1 MSDDI
6 HTKTDQV
13 ITYVDTNRR
22 RMGAALGNAGLGVSS
37 DSSLGQIADAVE
49 DLTALPQVPDYA
61 VRVRVKINA
70 GVGAYIPDATKAA
83 ALLEGATVL
92 LVHNAAEVS
101 VPLAS
106 LAAGTVVNFAF
117 PVTNPNGEKGRIGI
131 RLNPAALAGTGI
143 ACPDIWPSFVAG
155 QAYEFS
161 LDLDQGEAPKNI
173 DELGFRIFTG
183 FSFGTVQDIIR
194 HVDAAGVVTEEDT
207 GYLDAATGEFVST
220 SPIERGVPCFDLE
233 TAEITEW
240 YRHKVHKRNDLVGI
254 ADAAEVKPT
263 GYWPF
268 NAIKTHRWEADYPD
282 GQRHPSFFVG
292 IGEEEGQT
300 ARPYFWM
307 KELRTTALL
316 KTKQADG
323 TFTTSEQEVWECY
336 FAKEQLDAAYRK
348 IELDYFG
355 QYLCNAKSINVDDVN
370 TRYMYA
376 SGEDNQTYSGAQW
389 ETDETAMQRNNSLAN
404 ATLDGKPYIQKAHA
418 FSGIRRRDYDIIA
431 RLVVMMCGTRN
442 CQDYI
447 WGYCAPFNDAAP
459 DTGALQRWGAMKSV
473 IDSGYTLAVH
483 RDPAHATRFVMLG
496 IEDIWGNA
504 GYRFSDVVNIGGN
517 WWYQPDKSKWAQ
529 NWNGVEVE
537 GVVLSGDDLAL
548 HRGYRKV
555 SVRADKTI
563 QKDGWMRD
571 FMPEVSEP
579 NMLIPVV
586 SNPSTLPNA
595 SDSCFGDACWHGAT
609 AGQAYFIAQGGF
621 RGDGSLLGAWCV
633 QAATAWSY
641 AYGSNWSARPSL
653 EPLG

>member
-1 MSDDI
+1 MSTPEEIRD
-6 HTKTDQV
+6 V
-13 ITYVDTNRR
+13 ITYINQNRQ
-22 RMGAALGNAGLGVSS
+22 RMGTALGNAGWGVDS
-37 DSSLGQIADAVE
+37 DSSLRQIADAVE
-49 DLTALPQVPDYA
+49 DITSLPPVPDYA
-61 VRVRVKINA
+61 VRVRVRINA
-70 GVGAYIPDATKAA
+70 KAGAYIPDAEKAA

-101 VPLAS
+101 APLTS
-106 LAAGTVVNFAF
+106 LAAGTVVDFAF
-117 PVTNPNGEKGRIGI
+117 PVTNPNGEKGRIGL
-131 RLNPAALAGTGI
+131 RLNPAALSGTGI
-143 ACPDIWPSFVAG
+143 ACPDIWPNFVMG
-155 QAYEFS
+155 QAYEFEMN
-161 LDLDQGEAPKNI
+161 LDQGEAPKNI
-173 DELGFRIFTG
+173 DEIGFRIFTG
-183 FSFGTVQDIIR
+183 FSFGTVQDILR
-194 HVDAAGVVTEEDT
+194 HTDAAGVVTEEDT

-233 TAEITEW
+233 TATITDW

-254 ADAAEVKPT
+254 ADAAEIKPS

-292 IGEEEGQT
+292 IGEEEGQ
-300 ARPYFWM
+300 ASRPYFWM

-336 FAKEQLDAAYRK
+336 FAKTQLDAAYRK
-348 IELDYFG
+348 VELDYFG
-355 QYLCNAKSINVDDVN
+355 QYLCNAKSINVDGAN

-376 SGEDNQTYSGAQW
+376 SGENNQTYNGAQW
-389 ETDETAMQRNNSLAN
+389 EVDETAMQRNNGLAN
-404 ATLDGKPYIQKAHA
+404 QTLDGSPYAQKAHA

-431 RLVVMMCGTRN
+431 RLVVMLCGTRN

-447 WGYCAPFNDAAP
+447 WGYCAPFNDAYP
-459 DTGALQRWGAMKSV
+459 DSGTMQRWGYTKPI
-473 IDSGYTLAVH
+473 IDAGYTLGVT
-483 RDPAHATRFVMLG
+483 RDPTHATRFVMLG
-496 IEDIWGNA
+496 IEDVWGNA

-517 WWYQPDKSKWAQ
+517 WWYQPDKAKWAQ
-529 NWNGVEVE
+529 NWDGVEVE
-537 GVVLSGDDLAL
+537 GVILSGDDLAI
-548 HRGYRKV
+548 HRGYRQV

-563 QKDGWMRD
+563 QKGGWMRD

-595 SDSCFGDACWHGAT
+595 ADSCFGDGYWHGGT
-609 AGQAYFIAQGGF
+609 AGQAYFIAQGGN
-621 RGDGSLLGAWCV
+621 RSEGSFLGAWSV
-633 QAATAWSY
+633 RANNAWSS
-641 AYGSNWSARPSL
+641 AAGPAFSARPSL